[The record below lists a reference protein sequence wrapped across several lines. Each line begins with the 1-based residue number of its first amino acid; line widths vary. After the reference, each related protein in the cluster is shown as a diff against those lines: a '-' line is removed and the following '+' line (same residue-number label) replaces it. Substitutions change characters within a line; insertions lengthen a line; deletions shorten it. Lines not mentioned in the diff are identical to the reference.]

1 MRPLRRFLL
10 IRRFRGESLHKVDAK
25 GRVSVPAPFRR
36 VLEEGDPDFS
46 GGSSPNFVIVYGG
59 VRGNCLEGYTINSI
73 TKVDKLISKLPRFSR
88 DREILER
95 FINTQST
102 YMQLD
107 ETGRIVLSSRL
118 KKKIGVQDEAIF
130 AGMGEKFQIWNPNYY
145 QKNMLEIFEIIKDP
159 GSEQRIFDLLDKKTM
174 NKNSDKDD

>member
-1 MRPLRRFLL
+1 M

-25 GRVSVPAPFRR
+25 GRVSVPAAFRR
-36 VLEEGDPDFS
+36 VIEEGDPDFT
-46 GGSSPNFVIVYGG
+46 GGSYPNFVIVYGG
-59 VRGNCLEGYTINSI
+59 IRGNCLEGYTIGSI

-107 ETGRIVLSSRL
+107 ETGRIVISPRL
-118 KKKIGVQDEAIF
+118 KEKIGLTDEAIF
-130 AGMGEKFQIWNPNYY
+130 AGMGEKFQIWEPKSYQSELQILNQDFNSLTDEENP
-145 QKNMLEIFEIIKDP
+145 FF
-159 GSEQRIFDLLDKKTM
+159 RLDQLQE
-174 NKNSDKDD
+174 

>member
-1 MRPLRRFLL
+1 M

-25 GRVSVPAPFRR
+25 GRVSVPAAFRR

-46 GGSSPNFVIVYGG
+46 GGSCPNFVIVYGG

-73 TKVDKLISKLPRFSR
+73 SKVDKLISKLPRFSR
-88 DREILER
+88 DREMLER

-107 ETGRIVLSSRL
+107 ETGRIVLSHRL
-118 KKKIGVQDEAIF
+118 KRKIGIRNEAIF
-130 AGMGEKFQIWNPNYY
+130 AGMGEKFQVWEPKNYENELEALELSFKSLSQDENPFL
-145 QKNMLEIFEIIKDP
+145 K
-159 GSEQRIFDLLDKKTM
+159 LDELQ
-174 NKNSDKDD
+174 D